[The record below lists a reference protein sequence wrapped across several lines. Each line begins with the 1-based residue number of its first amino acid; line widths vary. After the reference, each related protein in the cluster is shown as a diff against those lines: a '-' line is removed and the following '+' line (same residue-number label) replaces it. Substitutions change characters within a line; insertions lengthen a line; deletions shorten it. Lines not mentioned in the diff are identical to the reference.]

1 MSPEVVCDDRDRVVC
16 DRVCV
21 GIMNALHSIVMLK
34 DEDNI
39 MIVIIVGIIIIVVV
53 VVGSVVTPDSNSLLS
68 LALI

>member
-53 VVGSVVTPDSNSLLS
+53 GSVVTPDSNSLLS

>member
-1 MSPEVVCDDRDRVVC
+1 MSPEVVVVCDDRVVVC

-34 DEDNI
+34 DEDSI
-39 MIVIIVGIIIIVVV
+39 MIVIIVGIIIIV

>member
-1 MSPEVVCDDRDRVVC
+1 MSPEVVCDVCDDRDRVF
-16 DRVCV
+16 VCV

-34 DEDNI
+34 DEDSI
-39 MIVIIVGIIIIVVV
+39 MIVIIVGIIIIV